1 MIPAMLFPETALFF
15 LDRICLNQVAEA
27 VTELS
32 KDDRDPRKGGVLA
45 IVVIDPNHH
54 ISPTLAS
61 LSVGESV
68 RRMVWHAKHAHEK
81 IEEAHSD
88 LVQGCINP
96 AVAYNEAGYEVYISF
111 SGASRQIDDA
121 ISFVISEKLGL
132 KVRAYESSLLERTR
146 QLLEHVVV
154 DD

>member
-1 MIPAMLFPETALFF
+1 MTLPIIFPETAHF
-15 LDRICLNQVAEA
+15 LLERLCLNEIAKA

-32 KDDRDPRKGGVLA
+32 KDGRDPRTGGVLA
-45 IVVIDPNHH
+45 IVVIDPNHQ
-54 ISPTLAS
+54 ISPSHAS

-68 RRMVWHAKHAHEK
+68 RRLVWHAKHAHEK

-88 LVQGCINP
+88 LMQGCINP
-96 AVAYNEAGYEVYISF
+96 AVAYNEAGHEVYIFF

-132 KVRAYESSLLERTR
+132 KVHAYENPLLERTR